1 MSRHWI
7 VVADQG
13 RARFFTTSSPRGAL
27 MEVGALE
34 HTEGRER
41 PRDLTSDRPGR
52 SFDSAG
58 NGRHAMSS
66 AVEPKKQEAIRFARE
81 IADYLRQAHNEG
93 RCDELLL
100 VAGPD
105 FLGLLREQLRPVS
118 GFRISE
124 LEKNLG
130 QYDSREIRAH
140 LPERL

>member
-1 MSRHWI
+1 MSKHWI

-13 RARFFTTSSPRGAL
+13 RVRFFTTASPRGAL
-27 MEVGALE
+27 MEVGMLE
-34 HTEGRER
+34 HAAARER
-41 PRDLTSDRPGR
+41 SQELTSDRPGR

-58 NGRHAMSS
+58 TGRHAMSS
-66 AVEPKKQEAIRFARE
+66 PVEPKKQEVIRFAKQV
-81 IADYLRQAHNEG
+81 ADYLHKAYNEG

-105 FLGLLREQLRPVS
+105 FLGLLREQLKS
-118 GFRISE
+118 ASEFRISE

-130 QYDSREIRAH
+130 QYDPREIRAH